1 MKKMMMVW
9 IAVAALAGNALA
21 QENQENAARGGRGN
35 KAQQGA
41 SFEKLHLTDVQQ
53 DQLQKLRADY
63 RNQMKALRQN
73 ESITVKEQRDRSEA
87 LRKTHRS
94 QMENLLT
101 AEQKR
106 TLTEQRKNNRQQAS
120 QRSKEQRQ
128 KMQAALN
135 LTPAQVSTLEASRQQ
150 TRDKMKALL
159 KNEQLDRSAR
169 NAEIKALRQQ
179 SKASIENVLT
189 PQQLAQWNQMHQQ
202 HLHNGRGKMR
212 ARMVH
217 QGS

>member
-9 IAVAALAGNALA
+9 IAVAALAANALA
-21 QENQENAARGGRGN
+21 QKNQENTAPRGRGN
-35 KAQQGA
+35 KAQQQA

-128 KMQAALN
+128 KMEAALN

-150 TRDKMKALL
+150 TRDKMKAIL

-189 PQQLAQWNQMHQQ
+189 PQQLAQWNQMRQQ

-212 ARMVH
+212 ARMGH